1 MSLIV
6 LGFSSFLIAL
16 SGALVPGPLFT
27 LTVSESARRG
37 ASTGPLII
45 LGHGILEIVIVA
57 LVLAGLSPF
66 LSHETTRHVI
76 SLVGGCML
84 ILMGILL
91 LRDMPKARLDLPA
104 EKKGKG
110 MNLILTGILGSIT
123 NPYWVV
129 WWATIGLG
137 YLVSS
142 LQYGISGVVIFFL
155 GHISADLAWYSLVS
169 YAVSKGKR
177 IMGEKGYR
185 AVLLFCGIFLIFFG
199 GWCIKAA

>member
-6 LGFSSFLIAL
+6 LGVTSFLIAL

-37 ASTGPLII
+37 AATGPLII
-45 LGHGILEIVIVA
+45 LGHGLLEIMVVV
-57 LVLAGLSPF
+57 LVLSGLSPF
-66 LSHETTRHVI
+66 LRHDTTRQLI
-76 SLVGGCML
+76 SLIGGCML
-84 ILMGILL
+84 VVMGILL
-91 LRDMPKARLDLPA
+91 LRDVPKARLDTPA

-110 MNLILTGILGSIT
+110 MNLIVTGMVGSIT
-123 NPYWVV
+123 NPYWVI

-142 LQYGISGVVIFFL
+142 LRFGMAGVIVFFL

-169 YAVSKGKR
+169 YAVSKGKK

-185 AVLLFCGIFLIFFG
+185 AVLLFCGIFLILFG
-199 GWCIKAA
+199 GWYVQSA